1 MTLQEF
7 EVYLNALNKKPGEYT
22 KDEIYE
28 LGKMYRNV
36 DNKRWDYLSKLVGW
50 SNGESLRCYV
60 KNRLQKDGQLQSKG
74 LYSTNLEN
82 INVTSDNADEISNEI
97 EEKLRTLFKEQTKY
111 RDIMNA
117 YRRSLR
123 NEARVEVLVDAIKT
137 SVKELEALPKVKF
150 LPLTN
155 LNNNEAVLLI
165 SDLHIG
171 VECDNFYNTYNSKVA
186 SERLSKLA
194 NETIKYCARNKV
206 KRLNI
211 LNLGDLIHGIIHTS
225 ARVEQEM
232 DVISQVMTAS
242 ELLAETLNLLQNA
255 APEVVYR
262 SCSDNHSRMLS
273 NKHESIEQ
281 ENLFRLVDW
290 YLQERLKGTKIEFK
304 NDNIDVSIGKFD
316 LMNGKKM
323 VFCHGHNCNINTA
336 VQMMNGATREFV
348 DYVCMGHYHCE
359 KVKSFQGS
367 RVIVNGS
374 IVGTEQY
381 ALSKGLFSKP
391 SQILMIFENDSL
403 NTISIEL

>member
-82 INVTSDNADEISNEI
+82 INVTSDNADDISNEI

-137 SVKELEALPKVKF
+137 SVKELEALPKVKS

>member
-82 INVTSDNADEISNEI
+82 INVTSDNADDISNEI

-137 SVKELEALPKVKF
+137 SVKELEALPKVKS

-367 RVIVNGS
+367 RVVVNGS